1 MSQRGHLIDDAW
13 YLDYAA
19 GALDSE
25 AHGVLMASHV
35 ELSDAARARVALLDR
50 IGGAVLDTADTAPDS
65 GGLSFDADDIFA
77 LADAGERASPPVA
90 EAGGAPVSERD
101 DIVLPPALQ
110 AYLQRTGVP
119 VRWSF
124 LGPGLRKAILWRGD
138 DGETLWLLRARPGVS
153 IPHHGHRGSEL
164 TLVLKGSFW
173 DGDQQYTRGDL
184 EEADP
189 GVEHDIRIDEA
200 GECVCLALTEGKL
213 RFESPLLRAFQVFTG
228 L

>member
-1 MSQRGHLIDDAW
+1 MNQRGHLVDDAW

-25 AHGVLMASHV
+25 AHGVLMTSHV
-35 ELSDAARARVALLDR
+35 ELSDAARQRVAMLDR
-50 IGGAVLDTADTAPDS
+50 IGGAVLDTRESAGDS
-65 GGLSFDADDIFA
+65 PGLPFDADDI
-77 LADAGERASPPVA
+77 LARIDAGEDGTLSRNA
-90 EAGGAPVSERD
+90 APDPSGRE

-110 AYLQRTGVP
+110 AYLERTGTP

-124 LGPGLRKAILWRGD
+124 LGPGLRKAILWRGEA
-138 DGETLWLLRARPGVS
+138 GETLWLLRARPGVS
-153 IPHHGHRGSEL
+153 IPQHGHRGSEL

-173 DGDQQYTRGDL
+173 DGDQQYRCGDL

-213 RFESPLLRAFQVFTG
+213 RFDSPLLRAFQVFTG